1 MINNPC
7 RAQTAHLPF
16 PASPH
21 SHPSSTR
28 SIIGIYLTKLLRL
41 SCPGRWCTACG
52 TANEIGVRE
61 YRKLVCFAEFKG
73 GITSTKGSRQPD
85 QSQGMDTSST
95 PGQNQSNDKKSSVKS
110 SDKSSTPGRG
120 QRNDKKSSVPSNC
133 GEDNGAASG
142 ARAPVP
148 RVSSS
153 GPHVEIGAERKQ
165 VIYTTPH
172 ERIAQVSG
180 RVTSNVRCGE
190 MMFFAGGDLTVAS
203 LKRPAY
209 PAYMVAYTKRSLHRL
224 LF

>member
-95 PGQNQSNDKKSSVKS
+95 PGQNQSNDKKSSV
-110 SDKSSTPGRG
+110 
-120 QRNDKKSSVPSNC
+120 PSNC